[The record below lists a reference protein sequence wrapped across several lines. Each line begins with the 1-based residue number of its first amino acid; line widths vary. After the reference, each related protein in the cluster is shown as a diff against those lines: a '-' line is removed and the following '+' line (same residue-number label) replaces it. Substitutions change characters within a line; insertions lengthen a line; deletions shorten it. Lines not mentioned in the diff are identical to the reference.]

1 MLSITLKEETKDL
14 HVALEKAMV
23 PMIKGIQTTEDY
35 VKVLGLFYSYYGGLE
50 NRLGKIVDIKIPDHH
65 LRRKKEIIADDILSL
80 GGTLPELT
88 PGQHLPSLEN
98 KYQAF
103 GALYVMEGST
113 LGGYSSHSK
122 PSRVSVQGSITDTE
136 VIYSIADNGIGIDI
150 KQLPMVFELFK
161 RMDNAKDIEGTGVG
175 LAIVKRIVE
184 KHQGKLWVDSEL
196 GKGSTFYL
204 AFQR

>member
-23 PMIKGIQTTEDY
+23 PMIKGIQTSEDY

-88 PGQHLPSLEN
+88 PGQHLPSIEN

-113 LGGYSSHSK
+113 LGGLYISK
-122 PSRVSVQGSITDTE
+122 MIE
-136 VIYSIADNGIGIDI
+136 
-150 KQLPMVFELFK
+150 KQLNLTDGASLSFFDGYGEQTEEMWNSFK
-161 RMDNAKDIEGTGVG
+161 SALDEQAVHTAEQAAVVQAANDTFKKFKTWIA
-175 LAIVKRIVE
+175 L
-184 KHQGKLWVDSEL
+184 
-196 GKGSTFYL
+196 ST
-204 AFQR
+204 AS